1 MCDFHAV
8 DFLGFKNIR
17 VFFSR
22 KQAVF
27 CKKAGLKN
35 FSNLT
40 WKRLCQSLFLIK
52 LQAEAY
58 NFKETLAYVR
68 NF

>member
-35 FSNLT
+35 FTKPQEN
-40 WKRLCQSLFLIK
+40 CYAGVFL
-52 LQAEAY
+52 
-58 NFKETLAYVR
+58 
-68 NF
+68 